1 MDRVIERSHYISGSK
16 KSLTIIKRKEVINI
30 YQLYFWTHYRI
41 DTAFTKKFN
50 FWFITQRTQS
60 FVVLICFYFLSFS
73 CLPRSPVQMGE
84 EPIIVMGAILV
95 IVLAVA
101 VGSSFY
107 AYKKREENQELNR
120 RNEELNEAVRLNSEN
135 SQKWKL
141 DRQGKSSQL

>member
-1 MDRVIERSHYISGSK
+1 
-16 KSLTIIKRKEVINI
+16 
-30 YQLYFWTHYRI
+30 
-41 DTAFTKKFN
+41 
-50 FWFITQRTQS
+50 
-60 FVVLICFYFLSFS
+60 
-73 CLPRSPVQMGE
+73 MGE

-135 SQKWKL
+135 SQK
-141 DRQGKSSQL
+141 

>member
-1 MDRVIERSHYISGSK
+1 
-16 KSLTIIKRKEVINI
+16 
-30 YQLYFWTHYRI
+30 
-41 DTAFTKKFN
+41 
-50 FWFITQRTQS
+50 
-60 FVVLICFYFLSFS
+60 
-73 CLPRSPVQMGE
+73 MGE